1 MALRK
6 ITLIAAASLG
16 ALASLGVQAQTA
28 APGSSVTIWG
38 VVDAFAGRQ
47 QLSGRDATTVVGS
60 GGLTTSRVAFLGSED
75 LGGGLRANFNLQM
88 FLRPDS
94 GDLGRFPG
102 DVAFAGR
109 STVGLN
115 GNFGEFNM
123 GRMNSPLFFTLM
135 RQDVFGLAALGPMF
149 QHMFPGGQPI
159 AAPQAVTDSTI
170 NNGLQYATPNFG
182 GFRGAVHYGMSE
194 TVPHKGRSGYSL
206 SYINQGLDVAI
217 AGDHI
222 KAGPLV
228 AGESK
233 QTSQLIS
240 ASYDF
245 GGFKLVGIAQ
255 RQKQEVLRNTYKIYN
270 LGASIPVNGV
280 HKVLVSYSHTD
291 LNAVVGDRTRKTL
304 ALSYNH
310 YLSKRTDLYVLASSD
325 KVSNLDRGTTLVG
338 GIRHRF

>member
-1 MALRK
+1 MAFRK
-6 ITLIAAASLG
+6 LTLIATATLG
-16 ALASLGVQAQTA
+16 VLASLGVHAQTA
-28 APGSSVTIWG
+28 AAPSSVTIWG
-38 VVDAFAGRQ
+38 IVDAYAGRQ
-47 QLSGRDATTVVGS
+47 QLSGREATTVVGS
-60 GGLTTSRVAFLGSED
+60 GGLTTSRVAFMGSED

-94 GDLGRFPG
+94 GELGRFPG
-102 DVAFAGR
+102 DAAFAGR
-109 STVGLN
+109 STVGLS

-123 GRMNSPLFFTLM
+123 GRMNSPLFFTLL

-149 QHMFPGGQPI
+149 QHIFPGGQPI
-159 AAPQAVTDSTI
+159 VAPQSVTDSTI
-170 NNGLQYATPNFG
+170 NNGLQYATPNLA
-182 GFRGAVHYGMSE
+182 GFRAAVHYGMSE
-194 TVPHKGRSGYSL
+194 TSPHKGRSGYSL
-206 SYINQGLDVAI
+206 SYINKGLDVAI

-222 KAGPLV
+222 KAGPLAV
-228 AGESK
+228 GESK

-240 ASYDF
+240 VAYDF
-245 GGFKLVGIAQ
+245 GSFKLVGIAQ

-270 LGASIPVNGV
+270 LGASIPVMGA

-291 LNAVVGDRTRKTL
+291 LDAVLGDRTRKTL
-304 ALSYNH
+304 AVSYNH